1 MLWSGDWWSYGD
13 LKVVE
18 VMFVVYGWRFV
29 GSGEGMVIGLGCG
42 GGILV
47 DCGENLDK

>member
-1 MLWSGDWWSYGD
+1 MT
-13 LKVVE
+13 
-18 VMFVVYGWRFV
+18 FVVHGRRFA

-47 DCGENLDK
+47 DCGENSDKQWEMVRF